1 MFDISHPVTGENF
14 IGREEELRDIKTQ
27 IFDAAIQRNPINFSL
42 TGNNRIGKTS
52 LIREACRRF
61 DEQPHPNTVVL
72 TLSLEGTNGFWKF
85 WALKVIG
92 SLFKKLDMKI
102 IEENREDLIDELL
115 EIREYFKSEVVLEK
129 LFNGDVLTH
138 ELAKI
143 KINDL
148 FALLTECDIFVIL
161 IIDEFD
167 LSNRVFG
174 DHKEE
179 FNWLRGLLQEGH
191 YLTVV
196 TVSRR
201 ELYYIE
207 TSAFGGSTL
216 HGTFTKYGLYGFNNN
231 ELKTFFDNLEGKGYP
246 LNDKQ
251 RSDIVY
257 YCGRSPYFL
266 AIMGNSIMQAGTE
279 IPSIQQLFEENSRMY
294 YDSFEST
301 IKVLKEENLLQA
313 MLQMFI
319 GPNYNLQSDDIARL
333 IGMGYCQ
340 RKSSLPGKQDK
351 SGYEDIYHT
360 YEEDSAY
367 ITICNSFIDY
377 LATAK
382 EKDVN
387 DIYPKLHKVER
398 GLRDIARNKL
408 IEEYKDDWKA
418 ELLNISDSCLR
429 QKTDGVKRIETR
441 NRFYQQYKN
450 QHQQAENPEK
460 LDDSILHVIS
470 FTDLGDVIVYMWDK
484 VKDIF
489 KVEKK
494 VFSKWMTKIQ
504 NVRNPYAHSNA
515 EVVTSIQLKEVDDI
529 INNILHLL
537 DKDDKQ

>member
-1 MFDISHPVTGENF
+1 MFDISHPVTGDNF
-14 IGREEELRDIKTQ
+14 IGREIELRELKNQ
-27 IFDAAIQRNPINFSL
+27 IFDAAVRRNSINFSL

-61 DEQPHPNTVVL
+61 EEQLHPDIIVL
-72 TLSLEGTNGFWKF
+72 SLSLEGSNGFWKF
-85 WALKVIG
+85 WAMRVVAN
-92 SLFKKLDMKI
+92 LFKKLDMDIVEQRRADLKEKLLKI
-102 IEENREDLIDELL
+102 ENYFDNREVLGNLFKEEELEQEFAKKNIDL
-115 EIREYFKSEVVLEK
+115 
-129 LFNGDVLTH
+129 
-138 ELAKI
+138 
-143 KINDL
+143 L
-148 FALLTECDIFVIL
+148 FALLRACDIFVIL

-174 DHKEE
+174 EQE
-179 FNWLRGLLQEGH
+179 FSWFRGLLQQGY

-216 HGTFTKYGLYGFNNN
+216 HGTFTKYGLYGFNN
-231 ELKTFFDNLEGKGYP
+231 EEIEAFFVKLADKGYP
-246 LNDKQ
+246 LSKEQ
-251 RSDIVY
+251 REDVIY

-279 IPSIQQLFEENSRMY
+279 IPPIQQLFEEYSKMY

-301 IKVLKEENLLQA
+301 IKILKEENLLQA

-319 GPNYNLQSDDIARL
+319 GPNCNLQRDDVARL

-340 RKSSLPGKQDK
+340 RKSVLPGKQDK
-351 SGYEDIYHT
+351 NGYEDIYHT

-377 LATAK
+377 LATVK
-382 EKDVN
+382 EKDVE

-408 IEEYKDDWKA
+408 IEEYKDLWKV
-418 ELLNISDSCLR
+418 ELENISTNCLR
-429 QKTDGVKRIETR
+429 QKPDGKKRIEIR
-441 NRFYQQYKN
+441 DRFYRKYKN

-460 LDDSILHVIS
+460 LDDSLLHVIS
-470 FTDLGDVIVYMWDK
+470 FTDLGDVIVSMWDK

-489 KVEKK
+489 KVEKN

-529 INNILHLL
+529 INKILRVL
-537 DKDDKQ
+537 DKDGKQ